1 MEDKDY
7 ETHVRSNESIRDSMD
22 GVMSEPNK
30 QMSREEATK
39 CSDCTKNECACNTNS
54 AEFSRG

>member
-30 QMSREEATK
+30 QMSREEASK
-39 CSDCTKNECACNTNS
+39 CVDCTKNECTCNTNS
-54 AEFSRG
+54 MEFSRG

>member
-30 QMSREEATK
+30 QMSREETSK
-39 CSDCTKNECACNTNS
+39 CVSCTKNECTCGTNS
-54 AEFSRG
+54 MEFSRG

>member
-1 MEDKDY
+1 MEDKEY

-30 QMSREEATK
+30 QMSREEASK
-39 CSDCTKNECACNTNS
+39 CANCTKNECTSNTNS
-54 AEFSRG
+54 MEFSRG

>member
-22 GVMSEPNK
+22 GVMNEPNK
-30 QMSREEATK
+30 QMSREEASK
-39 CSDCTKNECACNTNS
+39 CVNCTKNECACGTNS
-54 AEFSRG
+54 MEFSRG